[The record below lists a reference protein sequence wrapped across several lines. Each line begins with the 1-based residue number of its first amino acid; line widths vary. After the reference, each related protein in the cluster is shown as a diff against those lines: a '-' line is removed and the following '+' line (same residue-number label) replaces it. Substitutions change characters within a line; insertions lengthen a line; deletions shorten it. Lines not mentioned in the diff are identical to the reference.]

1 MFQFQKAS
9 VASKLPASNW
19 SCNLFRWFRW
29 HGWKHFCVIKKKVHF
44 FQTETLGAQRFSFL
58 LQTSRLC
65 AAAVPLPGPLQLHR
79 RAKTLYET
87 AQARHWQRTTTGH
100 HRDMWMLRWMFLG
113 CFFWVHR
120 VHNRCFFWVHRVHNR
135 CFLDVFSSFAFVLT
149 V

>member
-29 HGWKHFCVIKKKVHF
+29 HGWKHFCVIKKKGAF
-44 FQTETLGAQRFSFL
+44 FSNRNVGRPTFFFSSSN
-58 LQTSRLC
+58 LQVVRRGR
-65 AAAVPLPGPLQLHR
+65 AAAGAAAAPPPRQNALRNSPG
-79 RAKTLYET
+79 
-87 AQARHWQRTTTGH
+87 QALTENH
-100 HRDMWMLRWMFLG
+100 HRAPPGYVDVFGMF
-113 CFFWVHR
+113 FEFTR